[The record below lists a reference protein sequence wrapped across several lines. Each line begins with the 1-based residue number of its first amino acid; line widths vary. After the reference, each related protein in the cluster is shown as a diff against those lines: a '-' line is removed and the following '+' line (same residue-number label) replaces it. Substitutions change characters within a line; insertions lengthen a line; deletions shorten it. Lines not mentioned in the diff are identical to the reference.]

1 VSIPSTI
8 VSIMTLT
15 FQTVNFYVDDIK
27 PVVWNDDAYSHLVY
41 PEEQKDLVLSFVE
54 NHESTKR
61 EMDDVIIGKGKLSII
76 PYFHVPS

>member
-8 VSIMTLT
+8 IASDTDI
-15 FQTVNFYVDDIK
+15 QTVSFYVDDIK
-27 PVVWNDDAYSHLVY
+27 PVVWNDDAYNHLVY

-61 EMDDVIIGKGKLSII
+61 EMDDVIIGKG
-76 PYFHVPS
+76 

>member
-1 VSIPSTI
+1 
-8 VSIMTLT
+8 M
-15 FQTVNFYVDDIK
+15 DDIK

-61 EMDDVIIGKGKLSII
+61 EMDDVIIGKGKLSSI
-76 PYFHVPS
+76 H